1 MSTVGSLNEK
11 KEGSW
16 VVVSTSFGWN
26 TLFSA
31 FLLPSSSIFKFSFI
45 PRKLAIMHMHGQDW
59 NEVVLRKKHT
69 TTSQAT
75 SSAAV
80 NAALRSGMVTGLH

>member
-1 MSTVGSLNEK
+1 
-11 KEGSW
+11 
-16 VVVSTSFGWN
+16 
-26 TLFSA
+26 
-31 FLLPSSSIFKFSFI
+31 
-45 PRKLAIMHMHGQDW
+45 MHMQGQDW

-80 NAALRSGMVTGLH
+80 NAALRSGMVTGMLCKVHYVVFRL

>member
-1 MSTVGSLNEK
+1 
-11 KEGSW
+11 
-16 VVVSTSFGWN
+16 
-26 TLFSA
+26 
-31 FLLPSSSIFKFSFI
+31 
-45 PRKLAIMHMHGQDW
+45 MHMQGQDW

-80 NAALRSGMVTGLH
+80 NAALRSGMLFWMRYYPFNYSMDYICLVICFYFACAGCITHLMHKP

>member
-1 MSTVGSLNEK
+1 
-11 KEGSW
+11 
-16 VVVSTSFGWN
+16 
-26 TLFSA
+26 
-31 FLLPSSSIFKFSFI
+31 
-45 PRKLAIMHMHGQDW
+45 MHMQGQDW

-80 NAALRSGMVTGLH
+80 NAALRSGMVARMRWET

>member
-1 MSTVGSLNEK
+1 MAQKRQNSSFA
-11 KEGSW
+11 
-16 VVVSTSFGWN
+16 VSTN
-26 TLFSA
+26 LQKQLFSTFPPA
-31 FLLPSSSIFKFSFI
+31 SFSYFNFLLKETKTIAK
-45 PRKLAIMHMHGQDW
+45 MHMQGQDW

-80 NAALRSGMVTGLH
+80 NAALRSGMVARMHL